1 MVGFKLLLNM
11 SIIYEAGPCKFV
23 TMYYGTIPLNRH
35 SQHWTSARLSNIM
48 HYQTIPI
55 LT

>member
-11 SIIYEAGPCKFV
+11 SISYEEGPYKFA

-35 SQHWTSARLSNIM
+35 LQRWTSARLSNIL
-48 HYQTIPI
+48 HYQTVPI